1 MEQSVKA
8 GQVDSIGPLQ
18 TWELI
23 CLHSAQIV
31 NAAVGPPVMA
41 SPSLLSAQWFPDDE
55 RNRATAV
62 AILANNFGAAIGF
75 VLPGWLNV
83 RTPKAVPVLLYAEA
97 ALAVV
102 RLHPSKSIFLKG

>member
-1 MEQSVKA
+1 MDAVKA
-8 GQVDSIGPLQ
+8 GHVESIGPLRP
-18 TWELI
+18 WELA

-75 VLPGWLNV
+75 VLPGLLNV
-83 RTPKAVPVLLYAEA
+83 RSPQAVPLLLYVEA

-102 RLHPSKSIFLKG
+102 R